1 MKKEELKLLREE
13 GEGYLVEF
21 KEKTAN
27 IDKEMVA
34 FANGSGGKILLGISD
49 NGNIKGIKITN
60 KLKSQIQDIANNCE
74 PAIKIMMEEF
84 DDILVVHV
92 RSGED
97 KPYSC
102 SQGFYTRI
110 GPNAQ
115 KMKRNQ
121 IIEYFQSEGKV
132 RFDELINLSF
142 DYKKDFDKDKFE
154 KFLSIAGISKVLKT
168 PAVLCNLGV
177 AEKQEGKT
185 IFNNTGILFFAK
197 NLNACY
203 LHTTVTCALYKG
215 VSKANVLDRKDF
227 NEDIVSNV
235 DHAML
240 FLKQHIPVRYEFD
253 GSPKRKEIAE
263 VPFGAL
269 REAVI
274 NAVVHRDYFQKGANV
289 MVEIFD
295 DRIEISSP
303 GGLVKGLL
311 EKDFG
316 KKSVLRNANIANL
329 FQRMGYIE
337 KMGTG
342 IIRMRELMAKAHLQ
356 AIDFQFTLFV
366 TAVFKREY
374 KKIKTARK
382 TSVKTSVKIV
392 ELLNKESHITIPE
405 MAEKLRKSTRAIE
418 MQINKLK
425 KAGFIKRI
433 GHDKGGHWKVNKIK

>member
-177 AEKQEGKT
+177 AEKQEGKL
-185 IFNNTGILFFAK
+185 IFNNSGI
-197 NLNACY
+197 
-203 LHTTVTCALYKG
+203 
-215 VSKANVLDRKDF
+215 
-227 NEDIVSNV
+227 
-235 DHAML
+235 
-240 FLKQHIPVRYEFD
+240 
-253 GSPKRKEIAE
+253 
-263 VPFGAL
+263 PF
-269 REAVI
+269 
-274 NAVVHRDYFQKGANV
+274 
-289 MVEIFD
+289 
-295 DRIEISSP
+295 
-303 GGLVKGLL
+303 
-311 EKDFG
+311 
-316 KKSVLRNANIANL
+316 
-329 FQRMGYIE
+329 
-337 KMGTG
+337 
-342 IIRMRELMAKAHLQ
+342 
-356 AIDFQFTLFV
+356 
-366 TAVFKREY
+366 
-374 KKIKTARK
+374 
-382 TSVKTSVKIV
+382 
-392 ELLNKESHITIPE
+392 
-405 MAEKLRKSTRAIE
+405 
-418 MQINKLK
+418 
-425 KAGFIKRI
+425 
-433 GHDKGGHWKVNKIK
+433 